1 MKTLKVGIIDYGAGN
16 IGSVLNLVRKVGG
29 TPHLVKE
36 PEQLITVEKL
46 ILPGVGSFDNGMT
59 MLNASGMIP
68 ALQNKVLIENI
79 PILGICLGAQLF
91 TRRSEEGVLP
101 GLGWIKAD
109 TVKFCFSDSSLK
121 IPHMGWNYINI
132 VHDHPIFSGM
142 YPDPKFY
149 FVHKYYM
156 KPDNED
162 SILTSTVYGSRFTSG
177 IYQNNIIG
185 FQFHPEK
192 SHKYGM
198 KIIENF
204 LRI

>member
-29 TPHLVKE
+29 TPQLVKG
-36 PEQLITVEKL
+36 PEQLAEVDKL
-46 ILPGVGSFDNGMT
+46 VLPGVGSFDNGMT
-59 MLNASGMIP
+59 MLKASGLIP
-68 ALQNKVLIENI
+68 EMQNKVLIEKI

-91 TRRSEEGVLP
+91 TRGSEEGELP

-109 TVKFCFSDSSLK
+109 TVKFNFSDNKLK
-121 IPHMGWNYINI
+121 IPHMGWNYVNI
-132 VHDHPIFSGM
+132 EHEHPILSGM
-142 YPDPKFY
+142 YPNPKFY

-156 KPDNED
+156 KPENED
-162 SILTSTVYGSRFTSG
+162 SILTSTVYGTRFTSG
-177 IYQNNIIG
+177 IFKQNIIG

-198 KIIENF
+198 KIMENF
-204 LRI
+204 LRF